1 MSSNRSRIYV
11 DHILEPGYN
20 FTKKHF
26 LSFMLEINIAHAAML
41 AHKDILGHHDAK
53 KIIKANQQLLIKGF
67 SKEYNPVYEDLF
79 FMLEEELKTEIGDE
93 LVGNMHIAFSRNDM
107 DATMYR
113 MLWREKLVHWMCLLT
128 NLKKVLLQ
136 LAKDHEQTVMP
147 AYTHN
152 QQAQPTTFAHYIL
165 AIDKHLERD
174 LERGIGLLKRIN
186 QSPMG
191 AAALGTTGFPIDRDY
206 IAKKLSFD
214 KPLDNSYDSISAAD
228 YMLEMVSILSISLST
243 LSRFVYDLLFFATN
257 EVHAVK
263 LDESLVQT
271 SSIMPQKRNPSSL
284 EHTRS
289 LISRTIGELQSAI
302 MMTHS
307 VPFGDIVDIGDDIQP
322 IIENGFSHSFQI
334 VELLTEILSKLSI
347 DKDLLLKRCQEGFST
362 VTELADVL
370 VREYQLSF
378 RQSHQLVQAYV
389 KTLVHEGK
397 NLMDG
402 NVELIKDIALQLFN
416 VELPLTEEQYKKAI
430 DPYQFILV
438 RSVLGGPH
446 PKETEKQ
453 RMLSGQ
459 KLEEVIRELN
469 VWKHRFTTYKDEL
482 RKGSV

>member
-1 MSSNRSRIYV
+1 MSSNRSRIYI

-26 LSFMLEINIAHAAML
+26 LTFMLEINIAHAAML
-41 AHKDILGHHDAK
+41 AHKNILQDHDAK
-53 KIIKANQQLLIKGF
+53 KIIKANQQLLDKGF
-67 SKEYNPVYEDLF
+67 LKEYNPAYEDLF
-79 FMLEEELKTEIGDE
+79 FMIEEDLKKEIGDE

-113 MLWREKLVHWMCLLT
+113 MLWREKLVNWMSLLT
-128 NLKKVLLQ
+128 DLKKVLLL
-136 LAKDHEQTVMP
+136 LAKEHELTVMP

-174 LERGIGLLKRIN
+174 LDRGFGLLNRIN

-191 AAALGTTGFPIDRDY
+191 AAALGTTGFPIDRHS
-206 IAKKLSFD
+206 IAQKLAFD
-214 KPLDNSYDSISAAD
+214 KPIDNSYDSISAAD
-228 YMLEMVSILSISLST
+228 YMLEIVSTLTISLST
-243 LSRFVYDLLFFATN
+243 LSRFVNDLMFLVTN
-257 EVHAVK
+257 EVDAMK

-289 LISRTIGELQSAI
+289 MISRTIGELQAAF

-322 IIENGFSHSFQI
+322 IIEHGFSHSFQI
-334 VELLTEILSKLSI
+334 VELLTEILGKMTI
-347 DKDLLLKRCQEGFST
+347 KKDKLLKRCQEGFST

-370 VREYQLSF
+370 VRDYKLSF
-378 RQSHQLVQAYV
+378 RQSHQIVQTFV
-389 KTLVHEGK
+389 KILDDAGR
-397 NLMDG
+397 NLNDG
-402 NVELIKDIALQLFN
+402 NVEQIKDIAKEMFDI
-416 VELPLTEEQYKKAI
+416 ELPLTEEHYKKAI

-438 RSVLGGPH
+438 RSVMGGPN

-453 RMLSGQ
+453 RILSAQ
-459 KLEEVIRELN
+459 CLEDFIRELN
-469 VWKHRFTTYKDEL
+469 GWKNKFRTYKDEL
-482 RKGSV
+482 RKG

>member
-1 MSSNRSRIYV
+1 MSSNRSRIYI
-11 DHILEPGYN
+11 DHILEPGYK
-20 FTKKHF
+20 FTKQHF
-26 LSFMLEINIAHAAML
+26 QSFMLEINIAHAAML
-41 AHKDILGHHDAK
+41 AHTNILQHDDAI
-53 KIIKANQQLLIKGF
+53 KIIKANQQLLVKGF
-67 SKEYNPVYEDLF
+67 SKPYNPTYEDLF

-113 MLWREKLVHWMCLLT
+113 MLWRERLVHWMNLLID
-128 NLKKVLLQ
+128 LKKVLLQ
-136 LAKDHEQTVMP
+136 LTKEHEQTVMP

-174 LERGIGLLKRIN
+174 LERGFGLLTRIN

-206 IAKKLSFD
+206 IAKKLAFD
-214 KPLDNSYDSISAAD
+214 QPLDNSYDSISAAD
-228 YMLEMVSILSISLST
+228 YMLELVSTLSISLST
-243 LSRFVYDLLFFATN
+243 LSRFVYDLLFFTTN
-257 EVHAVK
+257 EVDAIK

-289 LISRTIGELQSAI
+289 LISRTIGELQSAF

-334 VELLTEILSKLSI
+334 VELLTEILRKMSI
-347 DKDLLLKRCQEGFST
+347 NKDLLLKRCQEGFST

-370 VREYQLSF
+370 VREYKLSF
-378 RQSHQLVQAYV
+378 RQSHKIVHTYV
-389 KTLVHEGK
+389 KKLNDAGK
-397 NLMDG
+397 NLNDG
-402 NVELIKDIALQLFN
+402 NIEQIKDIAKQLFD
-416 VELPLTEEQYKKAI
+416 VQLPVTEEHYKNAI

-446 PKETEKQ
+446 PKETKKQ
-453 RMLSGQ
+453 RNESGR
-459 KLEEVIRELN
+459 KLEHFTSELN
-469 VWKHRFTTYKDEL
+469 GWKNKFLTYKNDL
-482 RKGSV
+482 RKGS